1 MTRIQITSP
10 VVLHVGYSK
19 SGSTTIQRIFDA
31 VASLRQSDRGLMFKQ
46 LTSPNALAWDRDA
59 CVDFFERELRSARD
73 AGQISV
79 HSHERLSGNPHSG
92 HFDDTVIA
100 DRIRSVFADP
110 RIVICIREQCGMIA
124 SCYRQYV
131 RVGGVLGLEEYLE
144 PVLDYR
150 IPGFDPSK
158 YEYDRLI
165 GYYVQRFGVDA
176 VHIVLL
182 EDLADDFQ
190 RTTADLLAFC
200 GVSDPAPPPVGRTN
214 TGLSDAEIFAK
225 LPQNR
230 RNPPRSSLIPF
241 RPDRGSW
248 LDRIGRSVRPG
259 RRGGEG
265 SVDIDLTI
273 RSRFEGRYADSN
285 ARLAKILGRDLDL
298 IGYQMPG

>member
-1 MTRIQITSP
+1 MTRIQITCP

-19 SGSTTIQRIFDA
+19 AGSTTIQRIFDA
-31 VASLRQSDRGLMFKQ
+31 DTSLRHSDRGDMFRQ

-59 CVDFFERELRSARD
+59 CIDFFERELQSARD
-73 AGQISV
+73 AEQISV

-92 HFDDTVIA
+92 HYDDTAIA

-131 RVGGVLGLEEYLE
+131 RVGGVLAFEEYLE

-150 IPGFDPSK
+150 MPGFDPSK

-165 GYYVQRFGVDA
+165 GLYIQRFGVDA
-176 VHIVLL
+176 VHVVLL
-182 EDLADDFQ
+182 EDFAEDPQ
-190 RTTADLLAFC
+190 GTATDLLRFC
-200 GVSDPAPPPVGRTN
+200 GVSDPEPPSVGRTN
-214 TGLSDAEIFAK
+214 TGLSDAEI
-225 LPQNR
+225 LERLSHNR

-248 LDRIGRSVRPG
+248 LDRIRRSVRPG
-259 RRGGEG
+259 NRGGDG
-265 SVDIDLTI
+265 PLDIDLTV
-273 RSRFEGRYADSN
+273 RARFEGRYADSS
-285 ARLAKILGRDLDL
+285 ARLSKILDRNLDL
-298 IGYQMPG
+298 NGYQMPG